1 VHNRKFLF
9 LSIHG
14 YHNDF
19 HEENVINYLPNKKTG
34 KVKQYTKTLALK
46 NSLENDLPHVNIDI
60 RSKSFEQVINE
71 NFVTKSDMI
80 IVAIGSPMP
89 SFTINEE
96 LKKLEIEKVI
106 FCWNEPASYGGHVV
120 QLNLQECCLQC
131 LYTSDDT
138 GELGISKLALVKPSP
153 KISKNLTGCGGVFT
167 PFSYLDS
174 SQTALLASKQCVR
187 ALQVDLSSSAI
198 SWKDEGNGMLE
209 TTQRYD
215 EINTIEI
222 SSIKC
227 SQKCKVCNDV

>member
-1 VHNRKFLF
+1 
-9 LSIHG
+9 
-14 YHNDF
+14 
-19 HEENVINYLPNKKTG
+19 
-34 KVKQYTKTLALK
+34 
-46 NSLENDLPHVNIDI
+46 
-60 RSKSFEQVINE
+60 
-71 NFVTKSDMI
+71 MI
-80 IVAIGSPMP
+80 IIAIGSPMP

-96 LKKLEIEKVI
+96 LKKRGVKKVI
-106 FCWNEPASYGGHVV
+106 FCWNEPASYGGHIV

-187 ALQVDLSSSAI
+187 TLQTKLDSIAI

-209 TTQRYD
+209 TTQRYNELD
-215 EINTIEI
+215 AINI
-222 SSIKC
+222 SSIQC
-227 SQKCKVCNDV
+227 SSKCKICNDV